1 MVDKDM
7 TLARILLGKRRWRF
21 SLGNS
26 EAMLILLK
34 RIHNYSETRKIVY
47 GWSDNATKVFV

>member
-1 MVDKDM
+1 M